1 MIKLILL
8 TRKAK
13 MIKMLKNPL
22 TQEQWRKLVNKAI
35 GSMTMGGL
43 TLDDISDFDISLY
56 YSDSLNPTELIE
68 SANCC
73 AEDAMN
79 NDNPNFSE
87 YCL

>member
-1 MIKLILL
+1 
-8 TRKAK
+8 

-22 TQEQWRKLVNKAI
+22 TQDQWRKLVNKALL
-35 GSMTMGGL
+35 SMTMGGL